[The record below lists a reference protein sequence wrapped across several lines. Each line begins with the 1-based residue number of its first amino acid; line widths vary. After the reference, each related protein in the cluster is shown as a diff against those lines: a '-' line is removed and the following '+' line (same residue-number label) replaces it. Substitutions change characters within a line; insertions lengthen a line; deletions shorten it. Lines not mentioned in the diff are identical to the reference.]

1 MYRVL
6 FNMLIET
13 YILYSFTYYICF
25 KKILSIR
32 WKKKNLVRLK
42 KKKIILSLFSIF
54 VDSENNYSYMKVM
67 T

>member
-32 WKKKNLVRLK
+32 WKKKKLSEVK
-42 KKKIILSLFSIF
+42 KKENHIIPIF
-54 VDSENNYSYMKVM
+54 YICRFREQL
-67 T
+67 